1 MSNYIDCTNSFIEER
16 ELENILPIV
25 QVSDKLL
32 KEGIGAGNG
41 FLGWM
46 NYTDHINTEELE
58 KIKDSIEKIKK
69 NSEVLIVIGI
79 GGSYLG
85 SKAVITA
92 LTHTFYNEL
101 DQQERKTPKVY
112 FAGQNISPTYLKHL
126 FDIIKGKDFSVNVIS
141 KSGTTTEPA
150 IAFRFFKDILI
161 KQYGKEE
168 AAKRIYVT
176 TDAQKG
182 ALKTM
187 ADNEGYTSFVIPDDI
202 GGRYSVC
209 TPVGLLPIGC
219 AGINIDEFL
228 EGIKE
233 GVKEFSGENMDN
245 PCYTYAAIRNILY
258 QKGKDIEILV
268 NYEPN
273 LQYFSEWWKQLY
285 GESEGKDQKGIFPAS
300 VNFST
305 DLHSLGQIIQDGRKN
320 LFETIINIEKMEID
334 LEVPMDDDNL
344 DGLNY
349 LKGKGMNYVNQ
360 QAMKGTLYA
369 HLDGDVPNMMI
380 NIPDLTPR
388 SIGKLIYFF
397 EKSCA
402 LSGYILGVN
411 PFDQP
416 GVESYKKN
424 MFGLLGKPGYEEIG
438 EKLKNKAASK

>member
-1 MSNYIDCTNSFIEER
+1 MSNYFDYSNSFVSDH
-16 ELENILPIV
+16 ELENILPLV
-25 QVSDKLL
+25 QLADKLIED
-32 KEGIGAGNG
+32 KSGSGND
-41 FLGWM
+41 FLGWVD
-46 NYTDHINTEELE
+46 YAKKISPKEVE
-58 KIKDSIEKIKK
+58 KIKEAANQIKRDSEIFI
-69 NSEVLIVIGI
+69 IIGI
-79 GGSYLG
+79 GGSYIG

-92 LTHTFYNEL
+92 LTHSFYNEL
-101 DQQERKTPKVY
+101 EKENRNTPKIY

-126 FDIIKGKDFSVNVIS
+126 IDLVKGKDFSINVIS

-150 IAFRFFKDILI
+150 IALRFFKDLLI
-161 KQYGKEE
+161 QQYGKKE

-182 ALKTM
+182 ALKKM
-187 ADNEGYTSFVIPDDI
+187 ADKEGYTSFVIPHNI

-209 TPVGLLPIGC
+209 TPVGLLPIAC
-219 AGINIDEFL
+219 AGIDIEEFL
-228 EGIKE
+228 SGIRNGME
-233 GVKEFSGENMDN
+233 EFSSRDMNN
-245 PCYTYAAIRNILY
+245 PCYAYTSIRNILHK
-258 QKGKDIEILV
+258 KGKNIEILA
-268 NYEPN
+268 NYEPC

-305 DLHSLGQIIQDGRKN
+305 DLHSLGQMIQDGRKDK
-320 LFETIINIEKMEID
+320 FETILNVEKLNID
-334 LEVPMDDDNL
+334 LEIPMEDENL

-349 LKGKGMNYVNQ
+349 LIDKNMNDINK

-369 HLDGDVPNMMI
+369 HIEGDVPNLVV
-380 NIPDLTPR
+380 NIPDLSPF

-424 MFGLLGKPGYEEIG
+424 MFGLLGKPGYEEIT
-438 EKLKNKAASK
+438 EQLKNKATLD

>member
-1 MSNYIDCTNSFIEER
+1 MSNYIDYTHSFIAEH
-16 ELENILPIV
+16 ELENILPMV
-25 QVSDKLL
+25 QTADKSL
-32 KEGIGAGNG
+32 KNATGAGND

-46 NYTDHINTEELE
+46 NYTDHIDAEEMKKLKE
-58 KIKDSIEKIKK
+58 AIEKIKK
-69 NSEVLIVIGI
+69 DSEVLIVIGI

-101 DQQERKTPKVY
+101 NQEKRNSPKIY

-126 FDIIKGKDFSVNVIS
+126 FDLVKDKDFSLNVIS

-150 IAFRFFKDILI
+150 IAFRFLKDMLI

-187 ADNEGYTSFVIPDDI
+187 ADNEGYTSFIIPDDI

-219 AGINIDEFL
+219 AGIDIDEFL
-228 EGIKE
+228 RGIKE
-233 GVKEFSGENMDN
+233 GIEEFSGENMDN
-245 PCYTYAAIRNILY
+245 PCYSYAAVRNILY

-268 NYEPN
+268 NYEPS

-320 LFETIINIEKMEID
+320 VFETIIHIENMEID
-334 LEVPMDDDNL
+334 LEVPMDDENL

-369 HLDGDVPNMMI
+369 HLDGNVPNIMI
-380 NIPDLTPR
+380 TIPDLTPG

-438 EKLKNKAASK
+438 EELKNKASSR